1 MSKPTHQSQDRPAR
15 ATRVEPDDEL
25 VHVPKGASRLR
36 FVILLSLTLFVLV
49 IFTVGDQIRGT
60 FSRRPTSEDYL
71 SWVHPARGQQS
82 MSGPKFMEAKRALAN
97 FYFVAQGGRSRE
109 GADDEVAYQLIT
121 ERIAQEAG
129 VEVPDVEL
137 RRAIREGEPGL
148 VRAFLD
154 RDTYRATLK
163 QAGVS
168 PQAYEATLRRVLRV
182 RRYETMVAM
191 SLAAPTPSDLEKAY
205 KESHQEHAF
214 DLAGLAPA
222 DVRAEAEASAPDAD
236 GLKAW
241 YEALSEGDKA
251 RLFLEKF
258 LPVRSSAALLSW
270 RINPQLPQ
278 ALLDRYPRPEKPSVD
293 ELASMY
299 HARFG
304 AVRFPAAAQET
315 PAPPE
320 GEQTPPPPSARPLEE
335 VKDQAAAEAQVH
347 AALEALLRDLKAK
360 VQAGESPDVAAL
372 AAELG
377 LESESDET
385 LRSNDEWNTQKGSAV
400 GGLVALTQPGQ
411 FSPSTAVDAERITL
425 VRVVERK
432 ASEAP
437 PFDAVAD
444 VAAAKWVDE
453 RAKKLVEEKLKA
465 LSEKLT
471 SVGTRPA
478 PKPDAKRNDPPPP
491 PVIDAESFARETEAA
506 GVTVVH
512 QDWFDPAQRIEDM
525 EGLPE
530 AERFLR
536 FSYYPGAELF
546 SLEDGAFIGPLP
558 SAQDERQWIARSA
571 GKRDPAT
578 VEIKPADYESLSQ
591 QALYTRLQDVILGLR
606 SLERLQRDF
615 QVRFPA
621 VEHQKAEEAKR
632 EQEKAG
638 A

>member
-60 FSRRPTSEDYL
+60 FSQRPTSEDYL
-71 SWVHPARGQQS
+71 SWVHPERGRQS

-97 FYFVAQGGRSRE
+97 FYFVATGGRNRE
-109 GADDEVAYQLIT
+109 DSDEEVAYQLIT
-121 ERIAQEAG
+121 ERRAQEAG
-129 VEVPDVEL
+129 VEVPDVDL
-137 RRAIREGEPGL
+137 KRAILEGEPGL
-148 VRAFLD
+148 VRAFID
-154 RDTYRATLK
+154 RDTYLGTLK
-163 QAGVS
+163 QAEVS

-182 RRYETMVAM
+182 RRYETMLAM

-241 YEALSEGDKA
+241 YEALGEGDKA

-258 LPVRSSAALLSW
+258 LPVRSSVALLSW
-270 RINPQLPQ
+270 RINPQVPQ
-278 ALLDRYPRPEKPSVD
+278 ALLDRYPRPESPGVD

-315 PAPPE
+315 PTPPE
-320 GEQTPPPPSARPLEE
+320 GEQTPPPPTARPLEE
-335 VKDQAAAEAQVH
+335 VKEQAAAEAQVH
-347 AALEALLRDLKAK
+347 AALEALLRDLKTKA
-360 VQAGESPDVAAL
+360 QAGENPDLAAL

-377 LESESDET
+377 LEFESDGT
-385 LRSNDEWNTQKGSAV
+385 PRSNDEWNAQKGSAV
-400 GGLVALTQPGQ
+400 GELIALTQPGQ

-444 VAAAKWVDE
+444 VAAAKWADE
-453 RAKKLVEEKLKA
+453 RAQALVEEKLKA
-465 LSEKLT
+465 LSATLT
-471 SVGTRPA
+471 SVGTRPP

-491 PVIDAESFARETEAA
+491 AVIDAEAFAREAQAA

-512 QDWFDPAQRIEDM
+512 QDWFDPARRVEDM
-525 EGLPE
+525 QGLPE

-546 SLEDGAFIGPLP
+546 TLDEGAFIGPLP
-558 SAQDERQWIARSA
+558 SAQDEHQWIARSA

-578 VEIKPADYESLSQ
+578 IEIKPADYESLSQ
-591 QALYTRLQDVILGLR
+591 QALYTRVQRVIDGLR
-606 SLERLQRDF
+606 SMERLQRDF
-615 QVRFPA
+615 QLRFPA

-632 EQEKAG
+632 EKEKAG
-638 A
+638 